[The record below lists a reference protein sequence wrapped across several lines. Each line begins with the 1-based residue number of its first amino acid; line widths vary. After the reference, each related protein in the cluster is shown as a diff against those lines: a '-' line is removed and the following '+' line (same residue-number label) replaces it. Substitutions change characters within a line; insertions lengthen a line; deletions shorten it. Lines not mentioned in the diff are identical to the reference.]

1 MDARVNVHGGP
12 VAQPAAV
19 ILQTAVHPYIPTAVL
34 AHKAV
39 RSEPVHRPGGGLGR
53 VPTCSPRP
61 SGVTPPAVLDEV
73 VVRHPATTHGPF
85 KGIPHW
91 VCTGLCCP

>member
-1 MDARVNVHGGP
+1 MKVDTVKTVSSEREALRMDARVTVHGGP

-39 RSEPVHRPGGGLGR
+39 RSEPVHRPGGGLGQG
-53 VPTCSPRP
+53 PYLQS
-61 SGVTPPAVLDEV
+61 
-73 VVRHPATTHGPF
+73 ATLRCYT
-85 KGIPHW
+85 
-91 VCTGLCCP
+91 TGCVG